1 MALPIRRSQEGVARR
16 DPMAEINRLNEQ
28 LRDYLGRWSSLPSL
42 VGEGFTPLA
51 DVEETDEAYLVEV
64 ELAGVKGD
72 DIELE
77 VAGRRLSVSG
87 ERRSVSVSASFATT
101 RTVGRFHY
109 EVVLPGEV
117 DDEGIEASLD
127 DGVDRARAQGRGR
140 AAEAHHRQVREM
152 RGGMAGYQ
160 T

>member
-1 MALPIRRSQEGVARR
+1 M
-16 DPMAEINRLNEQ
+16 
-28 LRDYLGRWSSLPSL
+28 
-42 VGEGFTPLA
+42 
-51 DVEETDEAYLVEV
+51 

-87 ERRSVSVSASFATT
+87 ERKERERVGILRHQT

-127 DGVDRARAQGRGR
+127 DGVLTVRVPK
-140 AAEAHHRQVREM
+140 AEAERPKRITVK
-152 RGGMAGYQ
+152 
-160 T
+160 